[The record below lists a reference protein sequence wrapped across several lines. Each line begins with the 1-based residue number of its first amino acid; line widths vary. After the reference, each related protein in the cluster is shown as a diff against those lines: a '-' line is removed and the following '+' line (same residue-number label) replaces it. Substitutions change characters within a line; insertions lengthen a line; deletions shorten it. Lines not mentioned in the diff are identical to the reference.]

1 MKSFRKIIGI
11 LIMCVILM
19 MPFTAFAGD
28 VPEGLLSEDGAKVF
42 FGELINYDD
51 DEVEVSPFKVIK
63 GDMDER
69 EWVKFAEPCVV
80 GGFKPLKKN
89 IYLFAYFD
97 DNNPIYIFNADSYD
111 TKTVKLKGIEGDM
124 WERMQK
130 YLNEGK
136 FEEADA
142 KRRDAKN
149 AEVKLTGEKITL
161 AEFLN
166 IKTVDDIEKV
176 YICNTEYTR
185 EEVALE
191 DFLPVA
197 ESIILEKT
205 ATGAQS
211 ELNGIYVDV
220 HRLEGQRTYAFIS
233 EKGEVDNYFHVF
245 SRLPARQYI
254 TSTANI
260 KKLQDLVSASQGM
273 PRMRKNKTYLYIGIG
288 AVVVLGVVVLSVVKK
303 KKKKDKLAEPEE
315 TKTEE

>member
-1 MKSFRKIIGI
+1 MKPFKKIISV
-11 LIMCVILM
+11 LIMCIILV
-19 MPFTAFAGD
+19 MPFAAFAGD

-42 FGELINYDD
+42 FGELINLDKN
-51 DEVEVSPFKVIK
+51 EVEVSPFKVIK

-69 EWVKFAEPCVV
+69 EWVTFSEPCVV
-80 GGFKPLKKN
+80 GDFKPLKKN

-111 TKTVKLKGIEGDM
+111 TKTVKLKGIEGEM

-142 KRRDAKN
+142 RRLDAKN
-149 AEVKLTGEKITL
+149 ETIKLTGEKITL
-161 AEFLN
+161 ADFLN
-166 IKTVDDIEKV
+166 IDNTQDIEKI

-197 ESIILEKT
+197 EEIILEKT
-205 ATGAQS
+205 KTGAQA
-211 ELNGIYVDV
+211 EERGIYVDV
-220 HRLEGQRTYAFIS
+220 HRIEGQRTYAFIS

-288 AVVVLGVVVLSVVKK
+288 AVVVLGIVVSSVVKK
-303 KKKKDKLAEPEE
+303 KKKKEEPEE
-315 TKTEE
+315 VKPEE

>member
-1 MKSFRKIIGI
+1 MKSFRKIISM
-11 LIMCVILM
+11 LMLCVILM
-19 MPFTAFAGD
+19 VPFTAFAGS
-28 VPEGLLSEDGAKVF
+28 VPEDLLSSDDAKVF
-42 FGELINYDD
+42 FGELVNYNE
-51 DEVEVSPFKVIK
+51 DEVEVSPFIVIK

-69 EWVKFAEPCVV
+69 EWVKFSEPCVV

-136 FEEADA
+136 FEEADFA
-142 KRRDAKN
+142 RRDAKN
-149 AEVKLTGEKITL
+149 ADIKLTGEKITL

-197 ESIILEKT
+197 NEIILEKT

-211 ELNGIYVDV
+211 ELNGIYVDI

-288 AVVVLGVVVLSVVKK
+288 AVVVLGIVVSSVVKK
-303 KKKKDKLAEPEE
+303 KKKKEELAEPEE

>member
-1 MKSFRKIIGI
+1 MKHFRKIIGI

-19 MPFTAFAGD
+19 VPFTAFAGS
-28 VPEGLLSEDGAKVF
+28 VPEDLLSSDDAKVF
-42 FGELINYDD
+42 FGELVNYSE

-69 EWVKFAEPCVV
+69 EWVKFSEPCVV

-124 WERMQK
+124 WERMQN

-149 AEVKLTGEKITL
+149 ADIKLTGEKITL
-161 AEFLN
+161 ADFLN
-166 IKTVDDIEKV
+166 IKTIDDIEKV

-197 ESIILEKT
+197 KEIILEKT

-211 ELNGIYVDV
+211 ELNGIYVDI
-220 HRLEGQRTYAFIS
+220 HRQAGQRTYAFIS

-303 KKKKDKLAEPEE
+303 KKKKEEPEE